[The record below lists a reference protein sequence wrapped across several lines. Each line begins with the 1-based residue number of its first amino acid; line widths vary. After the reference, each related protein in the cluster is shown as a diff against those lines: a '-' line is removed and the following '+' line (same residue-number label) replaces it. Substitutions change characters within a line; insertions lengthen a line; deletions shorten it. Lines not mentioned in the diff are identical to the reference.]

1 MKVIRVVINI
11 YSGLAYIN
19 EQTQPIIFMLC
30 ITHCKTTMTF
40 PIGLPYRT
48 SLFHYFLTKEHR
60 LLLCMT

>member
-40 PIGLPYRT
+40 PIGLPCFT
-48 SLFHYFLTKEHR
+48 TF
-60 LLLCMT
+60 